1 MSVFVDTSAWFAA
14 AHTRDRRNSRAKELL
29 QAPETLVTSDHV
41 LIETWRLLHHFVSV
55 GAAERFWEG
64 LRNGVA
70 TVETTTAA
78 DLDTA
83 WEIGTAFPA
92 QDFSV
97 VDRTSFALMV
107 RLGISRVISFDRD
120 FAVFRYGTRR
130 QTAFTVLR

>member
-14 AHTRDRRNSRAKELL
+14 ASPRDRRNSHAKELL
-29 QAPETLVTSDHV
+29 AAPETLVTSDHV
-41 LIETWRLLHHFVSV
+41 LIETWHLLHHFLSA

-64 LRNGVA
+64 LRSGVVTVEIA
-70 TVETTTAA
+70 TVA
-78 DLDTA
+78 DLDAA
-83 WEIGTAFPA
+83 WEIGAAFPD

-107 RLGISRVISFDRD
+107 RLGISRVVSFDRD

>member
-14 AHTRDRRNSRAKELL
+14 ASPRDRRNSRAKELL
-29 QAPETLVTSDHV
+29 AAPETLVTSDHV
-41 LIETWRLLHHFVSV
+41 LIETWHLLHHFLSA

-64 LRNGVA
+64 LRSGVA
-70 TVETTTAA
+70 TVETATAA
-78 DLDTA
+78 DLDAA
-83 WEIGTAFPA
+83 WEVGVAFPD

-107 RLGISRVISFDRD
+107 RLGISRVVSFDRD